1 VVEDHKHCVVCGR
14 AIEPDKFICSPA
26 CEEVMKRSQKQATRM
41 RFIMIGMF
49 VTLFVVL
56 MVLSYVKGT

>member
-1 VVEDHKHCVVCGR
+1 MVEDHKHCVVCGR

>member
-1 VVEDHKHCVVCGR
+1 MVEDHKHCVVCGR

-56 MVLSYVKGT
+56 MVLSYVRGT

>member
-26 CEEVMKRSQKQATRM
+26 CEEVLKKSQKQAARM
-41 RFIMIGMF
+41 RFIMLGMF
-49 VTLFVVL
+49 VALFVVL
-56 MVLSYVKGT
+56 IVVSYLKGS

>member
-1 VVEDHKHCVVCGR
+1 VVCGR

-26 CEEVMKRSQKQATRM
+26 CEEVMKKSQKQAART

-49 VTLFVVL
+49 VALFVVL
-56 MVLSYVKGT
+56 MVVSYLRQS